1 MFKLKIH
8 NLFKSVA
15 PSKIVD
21 NSKSILLWGPRND
34 FPQRLIN
41 EVYESPTASACMDT
55 FIDFLEGDGITEPE
69 LAQFKV
75 NSRET
80 LDELHAKVSPDMGY
94 LESFAIGVKYNALGE
109 KVELKHLPFE
119 SIRLGKTDD
128 TGYISKI
135 YYNPGFGT
143 NECKAEHTVVYDVY
157 NPDPEVILK
166 QYAEQG
172 EAYNGQ
178 AFVYIAEKPLERFYA
193 KPYYSGGRKWFII
206 DHKIGLFHER
216 NIDNNFLLSVL
227 MKVIGDPDEAAET
240 NSEGRVTK
248 TVGQAF
254 DEELHQQLGGAENGG
269 KVFVAWAKIKEA
281 FPELQAFP
289 NSTNHD
295 LFIALQQL
303 TIDNISIATK
313 VPPILANI
321 QVAGKLGNSQEIINA
336 IKLMY
341 QRVNKKQRKLE
352 RTYKELLTNFKD
364 APEIKDLTIRNIN
377 PVDVIPP
384 EVWAVLTRE
393 EQRKFIENN
402 FDIELLP
409 EPIIPVQPPN
419 PDPNGV

>member
-21 NSKSILLWGPRND
+21 NSRSILLWGQRND
-34 FPQRLIN
+34 FPQKLIS

-69 LAQFKV
+69 FAKFKV

-80 LDELHAKVSPDMGY
+80 LDELHSKVSPDMGY
-94 LESFAIGVKYNALGE
+94 LESFAICVKYNKLGE
-109 KVELKHLPFE
+109 KIELKHLPFE
-119 SIRLGKTDD
+119 SVRLAPPDD
-128 TGYISKI
+128 TGYVSKI
-135 YYNPGFGT
+135 HYNPGFGT
-143 NECKAEHTVVYDVY
+143 RDEKPEHTVIYDVY
-157 NPDPEVILK
+157 NPDPEIVFK
-166 QYAEQG
+166 QYGEQG
-172 EAYNGQ
+172 ESYNGQ
-178 AFVYIAEKPLERFYA
+178 VYIYIAEKPLERFYA
-193 KPYYSGGRKWFII
+193 KPYYSGGRKWFVI

-227 MKVIGDPDEAAET
+227 MKIIGDPDEAIES
-240 NSEGRVTK
+240 NEEGRVTK

-254 DEELHQQLGGAENGG
+254 DEQLSQEFGGAGNAG
-269 KVFVAWAKIKEA
+269 KVFVAWAKAAEA
-281 FPELQAFP
+281 FPQLEAFP

-341 QRVNKKQRKLE
+341 QRVNKKQRIQE
-352 RTYKELLTNFKD
+352 RAYKELLTNFKD
-364 APEIKDLTIRNIN
+364 APQITDLTIRNIN

-384 EVWAVLTRE
+384 EVWAVLSRE
-393 EQRKFIENN
+393 EQRKFVENN
-402 FDIELLP
+402 FDVELLP
-409 EPIIPVQPPN
+409 EPILPTQPPTT
-419 PDPNGV
+419 DPNGV